1 MYYVTSSIIYQFA
14 SSSRRSSLVSSKL
27 ECSHHFISWTLEI
40 PLQRAFSNIICS
52 WLWLKNDWKNVLNWF
67 WITIYCFNG
76 LDNTSNTNKRI
87 YLEIYFSKGSWTV
100 LKVTLV
106 LFILYYC
113 ENQPWRRYVV
123 LTYVLIWVE
132 CESQIVGN
140 NLIFLL
146 LLRLSIWSGNR
157 IFLSMWLAR
166 MAGWRLF
173 SSCF

>member
-1 MYYVTSSIIYQFA
+1 M
-14 SSSRRSSLVSSKL
+14 
-27 ECSHHFISWTLEI
+27 
-40 PLQRAFSNIICS
+40 
-52 WLWLKNDWKNVLNWF
+52 LNWF

-106 LFILYYC
+106 LFILYYS

-146 LLRLSIWSGNR
+146 LLWLVCVARLHSTVQTTAAASVIT
-157 IFLSMWLAR
+157 
-166 MAGWRLF
+166 F
-173 SSCF
+173 SSPCEVDFVQWFVMTMNNCFGKSSCCIMGESVLKCDILLDDIRSKVRMSSDLPLLL